1 MELTGEKKSLER
13 FKPFILAGICLLT
26 FFCYHRS
33 LNNNFSDWDDNIYI
47 KDDYLVKEMSWE
59 NVKTLFTETKY
70 YYHPLTMLSFQLNYY
85 FSKDSPE
92 SYYIVDILFHLA
104 NVILVF
110 LLISSLFSR
119 LNFMDKAGSLLAA
132 YLAALWFGIHPMHV
146 ESVSWLA
153 ERKDV
158 LYTFFYLLGLLSYLK
173 YVDSKKLKWYGI
185 TSLLFIASCL
195 SKPMAVVFPLS
206 LICIDLL
213 LAEKYSFKILLD
225 KIPILVIA
233 FLIGVVNFHFQQQA
247 NTITPFSNIPITMR
261 FMFASYGFVMY
272 IVKFFAPVQLSTFY
286 PYPCINMQLHTDQP
300 LPFFYYLSFWLTF
313 LIVALPLYFSYKFNR
328 NYFRI
333 LIFGLGFFFVNVLF
347 ELQFISS
354 GMAIMADRYSYLSY
368 IGLLFIAVFF
378 LRELIKRY
386 PIFKI
391 TVYFFIALFTIGL
404 TYLCEART
412 AVWQNTETIF
422 KDGADQYGDQA
433 SLFYLGLG
441 NYYLENNQPEKE
453 LEYYL
458 KYARLNNDADIL
470 NTVGNLFKSMKDYP
484 NAAKYYERLL
494 QTNANPLTTYI
505 KVSDAWATMGQ
516 TDSAV
521 VYFKK
526 AKALNSGGADGYYS
540 EILTALNKVKQYK
553 NLINHYNVLIAAEP
567 WVINYPFNRGVVKV
581 SDGELKESIGDFL
594 YVIKILPKVYAP
606 IAGYNL
612 AVVYDKLGNGE
623 AAFKYAVMARDG
635 GQKIDSAFF
644 NSLEKKKNIHP
655 DR

>member
-1 MELTGEKKSLER
+1 MQITEQKNPLER
-13 FKPFILAGICLLT
+13 FKLYILTGICLLT

-33 LNNNFSDWDDNIYI
+33 LSNQFTDWDDNIYI
-47 KDDYLVKEMSWE
+47 KDDFTVKTMSWE

-92 SYYIVDILFHLA
+92 SYYFVDILFHLA

-119 LNFMDKAGSLLAA
+119 LNFVDKSGGLLAA

-173 YVDSKKLKWYGI
+173 YADSKKLKWYGI

-213 LAEKYSFKILLD
+213 IAEKYSFKILLD

-233 FLIGVVNFHFQQQA
+233 FLLGLVNYHFQQQA
-247 NTITPFSNIPITMR
+247 NTITPFGNIPVTMR
-261 FMFASYGFVMY
+261 FMFAGYGFVMY
-272 IVKFFAPVQLSTFY
+272 IVKFFAPIQLSTFY
-286 PYPCINMQLHTDQP
+286 PYPCVNMQLHVDQP
-300 LPFFYYLSFWLTF
+300 LPLFYYLSFWLSL

-328 NYFRI
+328 NHFRA
-333 LIFGLGFFFVNVLF
+333 LIFGIGFFFVNVMF

-368 IGLLFIAVFF
+368 IGLLFITVFF
-378 LRELIKRY
+378 LQEIIKRY
-386 PIFKI
+386 PNFKI
-391 TVYFFIALFTIGL
+391 TVYFFIGLFTVGL
-404 TYLCEART
+404 AYLCEART
-412 AVWQNTETIF
+412 AVWQNTGAIF
-422 KDGADQYGDQA
+422 KNGADKYGDEA

-441 NYYLENNQPEKE
+441 NYYRDSDPKLAVD
-453 LEYYL
+453 YYA

-470 NTVGNLFKSMKDYP
+470 NDIGNLYKSLKDYP

-521 VYFKK
+521 VYYKK
-526 AKALNSGGADGYYS
+526 AQAIDLTVANEYYDNI
-540 EILTALNKVKQYK
+540 ETALEEVKQFK
-553 NLINHYNVLIAAEP
+553 NAINHYSIQIAANPENP
-567 WVINYPFNRGVVKV
+567 GNYIGRGNAAYRD
-581 SDGELKESIGDFL
+581 SAFKESIPDYL
-594 YVIKILPKVYAP
+594 EAMKLDPKHFFAP
-606 IAGYNL
+606 RAFNL
-612 AVVYDKLGNGE
+612 AVIYHKLGE
-623 AAFKYAVMARDG
+623 DDSAYKYSIMARDS
-635 GQKIDSAFF
+635 GQIIAPAFF
-644 NSLEKKKNIHP
+644 NSLEKKKSIHP
-655 DR
+655 SKN